1 MRLIEAHLARSYNGR
16 SHISEIRRLNM
27 AKQTGTNMET
37 GALPPGIGGNAGELE
52 VLRDLI
58 FGNQAR
64 DFTKRLSD
72 LDGRLETTRRELKS
86 ELDARAQ
93 AVAKAASDQNSTL
106 RKEANSRIDKEV
118 QILSERTD
126 QLSADLHNLIENAR
140 RTLESR
146 LDRMQEEANERLRLL
161 EEEARQRDDDLR
173 AELLTLSAWLDDKK
187 TSRHDLGRM
196 LEEIAQRLQA
206 NAQTEEPEQPVEGE

>member
-1 MRLIEAHLARSYNGR
+1 MPKQNAANAEA
-16 SHISEIRRLNM
+16 
-27 AKQTGTNMET
+27 
-37 GALPPGIGGNAGELE
+37 GAFPSGIGGNAGELE
-52 VLRDLI
+52 VLRELI

-72 LDGRLETTRRELKS
+72 IDGRLEATRRELKS
-86 ELDARAQ
+86 ELDTRAQ
-93 AVAKAASDQNSTL
+93 AVAKSASDQTTTL
-106 RKEANSRIDKEV
+106 RREANSRTDKEV
-118 QILSERTD
+118 QVLGDRID
-126 QLSADLHNLIENAR
+126 QLSADLHELIESAR

-146 LDRMQEEANERLRLL
+146 LDRMQEDANERLRLL

-173 AELLTLSAWLDDKK
+173 AELLTLGAWLEDKK

-206 NAQTEEPEQPVEGE
+206 SALTEEPPQLKEE

>member
-1 MRLIEAHLARSYNGR
+1 
-16 SHISEIRRLNM
+16 M
-27 AKQTGTNMET
+27 AKQTGADS
-37 GALPPGIGGNAGELE
+37 GAGVPPLGIGSNAGELE

-72 LDGRLETTRRELKS
+72 LDTRLEAARRELKT
-86 ELDARAQ
+86 ELDSRAQ
-93 AVAKAASDQNSTL
+93 TVAKSASDQNSAL
-106 RKEANSRIDKEV
+106 RKEANSRMDKEV
-118 QILSERTD
+118 QVLSERID
-126 QLSADLHNLIENAR
+126 QLSTDLHDLIENAR

-146 LDRMQEEANERLRLL
+146 LDRMQEDASERLRLL

-206 NAQTEEPEQPVEGE
+206 SAQSEEPQRPNEEE